1 MYVQAHKA
9 QRVTTCVSCCRG
21 SSYRAKAARALART
35 APSLLCVTG
44 SIVPRHLFSVAGANC
59 LPRYRL
65 RYVVADVSAEALGL
79 RLQGQSERRKHPAR
93 RIAFD

>member
-9 QRVTTCVSCCRG
+9 QRVTTCVSCCRD
-21 SSYRAKAARALART
+21 SSYRAKARRALART
-35 APSLLCVTG
+35 AF
-44 SIVPRHLFSVAGANC
+44 IRIAAIVAGACLSVADANH

-65 RYVVADVSAEALGL
+65 RHVVADVSAEALGL